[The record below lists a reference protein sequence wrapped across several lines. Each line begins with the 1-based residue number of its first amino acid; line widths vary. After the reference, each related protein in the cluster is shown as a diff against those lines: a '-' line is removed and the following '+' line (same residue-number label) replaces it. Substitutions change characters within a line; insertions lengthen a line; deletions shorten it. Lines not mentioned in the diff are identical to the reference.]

1 MSLTINNSTR
11 ISGLASGLETDTIVE
26 GLLAQYQ
33 QKLDKQSQ
41 TTTKLEWTA
50 EAYRGVNTLI
60 KNFREQ
66 YLSALS
72 STNMMTGAAYS
83 DFKVNM
89 LTANGAVSIAA
100 SPYAIAGEYTI
111 ESIEQ
116 LAAAANIESKEV
128 FAGVKYSGETT
139 LAGLELANKFEFDE
153 NGEISFSINEKT
165 FTFGKDTTIAEMMRQ
180 VNNAGVGVTM
190 RFSSLK
196 KGFSLTADKTG
207 SQSGIKIVNLKG
219 NAFSTDD
226 SALGI
231 AEGVYKG
238 QDAICTIEGMTVTQ
252 SANSFSFDGIT
263 YSLAAESDTPIKFS
277 VEQDYEKTADSIIKF
292 IDAYNELIGALQGK
306 VSEKVYSKYTPL
318 TDAQRKEM
326 KEDEIVT
333 WEKYAKSGTLHNDS
347 YVTSLLSELRGAF
360 YARTGGLSKNL
371 YDIGLTTG
379 TWQDGAKIKVDRDK
393 LVASLKEDPQTVK
406 QIFVQTA
413 GEGGYSE
420 KGLMIRVS
428 DFLLTYTKNSTD
440 IALDSLEDRITQSK
454 DTVKSLT
461 EKMEDKEKNL
471 WKKFSTME
479 SALSRL
485 NSLSSWLSSLF
496 AG

>member
-153 NGEISFSINEKT
+153 NGEISF
-165 FTFGKDTTIAEMMRQ
+165 TFGKDTTIAEMMRQ

-207 SQSGIKIVNLKG
+207 SQSKIKIVNLKG

-263 YSLAAESDTPIKFS
+263 YSLTKKPR
-277 VEQDYEKTADSIIKF
+277 TAS
-292 IDAYNELIGALQGK
+292 
-306 VSEKVYSKYTPL
+306 SSSSTR
-318 TDAQRKEM
+318 T
-326 KEDEIVT
+326 
-333 WEKYAKSGTLHNDS
+333 
-347 YVTSLLSELRGAF
+347 TS
-360 YARTGGLSKNL
+360 
-371 YDIGLTTG
+371 
-379 TWQDGAKIKVDRDK
+379 
-393 LVASLKEDPQTVK
+393 
-406 QIFVQTA
+406 
-413 GEGGYSE
+413 
-420 KGLMIRVS
+420 
-428 DFLLTYTKNSTD
+428 
-440 IALDSLEDRITQSK
+440 
-454 DTVKSLT
+454 
-461 EKMEDKEKNL
+461 
-471 WKKFSTME
+471 
-479 SALSRL
+479 
-485 NSLSSWLSSLF
+485 
-496 AG
+496 